1 MIDDAV
7 CTPILYMATY
17 PTRYISEVF
26 NELDCEVGP
35 PDGLVTN
42 FVAAFDVWSCWPIE
56 DENKDGRDLK
66 EMRKAP
72 FGLRM
77 WIVIS
82 HSDTVY
88 SNPHSRC
95 RVT

>member
-1 MIDDAV
+1 
-7 CTPILYMATY
+7 MATY

-66 EMRKAP
+66 EMRKPSEENREAP
-72 FGLRM
+72 SRPL
-77 WIVIS
+77 
-82 HSDTVY
+82 TVY
-88 SNPHSRC
+88 ASSACTGITLGHERA
-95 RVT
+95 VGEA